1 MYTDTCEMEFLK
13 SLLPGHIFSA
23 PVFFQQQVPVK
34 LLGDSN
40 GQENSLR
47 FSHLLLALIMLQ
59 HIYLSCISHEIS
71 PDFFFLIFLLSIND
85 QLIIN
90 LSFPLKPF
98 SVLATSQ

>member
-1 MYTDTCEMEFLK
+1 MEFLK

-47 FSHLLLALIMLQ
+47 FSHLLSTCFNHMLQ

-71 PDFFFLIFLLSIND
+71 PDFFFPH
-85 QLIIN
+85 
-90 LSFPLKPF
+90 FP
-98 SVLATSQ
+98 SV